1 MTGIIQEKAFSMG
14 ETLNG
19 SRKLDVNEEKLLV
32 EELMNEL
39 RERNASEREITIA
52 LKNLGLQRFACY

>member
-1 MTGIIQEKAFSMG
+1 MTGIIREKTFSMG

-32 EELMNEL
+32 EELMNEH
-39 RERNASEREITIA
+39 REKNASERESTIA
-52 LKNLGLQRFACY
+52 LKNLGLQRFAFY